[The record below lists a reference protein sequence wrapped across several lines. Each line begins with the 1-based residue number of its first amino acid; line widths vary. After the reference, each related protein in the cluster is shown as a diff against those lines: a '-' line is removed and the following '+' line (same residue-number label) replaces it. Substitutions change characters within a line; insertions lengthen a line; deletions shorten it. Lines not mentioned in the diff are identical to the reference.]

1 VRLLRSVLA
10 VALLVAVSVP
20 AAAQTSGK
28 FKFVTGNPYP
38 TQPTLAVPGSGTYY
52 TSIYRGQF
60 LSGGPTT
67 AQIDIFCVD
76 FFRSVGAGNE
86 WNAWFSPLSG
96 DLSKTYG
103 MQFRGWDQ
111 AIAAQRYRAAAW
123 LATQFGSPAGG
134 YDGAEKGQWPVLQ
147 AAIWSLMGKSAD
159 GSTTAFSLS
168 GFSNPLGSTA
178 AGYLNTALAAGNA
191 TDFVAQSSNWT
202 VISDVGATATSGKQE
217 FLTQQSVVP
226 EPETVI
232 LLVTGL
238 LALGAV
244 AYFRGFSA

>member
-28 FKFVTGNPYP
+28 FKFVSGNPYP
-38 TQPTLAVPGSGTYY
+38 TQPTLSVPGASTYY

-76 FFRSVGAGNE
+76 FFRSVGVGNE

-111 AIAAQRYRAAAW
+111 AIAAERYRAAAW
-123 LATQFGSPAGG
+123 LATQFGSPVGG
-134 YDGAEKGQWPVLQ
+134 YDDVEKAKWRPLQ
-147 AAIWSLMGKSAD
+147 AAIWSLMGQSDD

-168 GFSNPLGSTA
+168 GFSDPLKSSA
-178 AGYLNTALAAGNA
+178 EGYLNTALAVGNT
-191 TDFVAQSSNWT
+191 TDFIAQSGDWT
-202 VISDVGATATSGKQE
+202 VISDMGATATSGKQE